1 MSLLDV
7 KNLSRSF
14 HRRQGF
20 PPRRTSLR
28 AVNDVSFEQD
38 ERETLALIGESGAGK
53 STTARL
59 VARVVAS
66 DSGSVTF
73 DGIDWLGLDR
83 ESLRKA
89 RSKMQMVFQDP
100 YTSFDPRITIGSS
113 IGEPLLVH
121 QRLGRAERDAHTAT
135 LLDRVGLATRY
146 MSRYPREL
154 SGGQL
159 QRAAIARALTTRPK
173 LIICDEPVAA
183 LDVLIRAQ
191 VLNLLKDLQDEFGT
205 AYLFITH
212 DLSIVRAFADK
223 VAIMQNGEIV
233 EQGDVGQIYSDPRH
247 PYTRKLLDAAPKLTP
262 KSQRVAAPRAA
273 ASTT

>member
-20 PPRRTSLR
+20 PPRRKSLR

-121 QRLGRAERDAHTAT
+121 QGLRRAERDAQTAT
-135 LLDRVGLATRY
+135 LLERVGLATRY

-212 DLSIVRAFADK
+212 DLSIVRAVADK

-273 ASTT
+273 TFTT

>member
-1 MSLLDV
+1 MTLLNV

-14 HRRQGF
+14 RRRQWI
-20 PPRRTSLR
+20 PPRLNSLV
-28 AVNDVSFEQD
+28 AVNDVSFEQN
-38 ERETLALIGESGAGK
+38 EGETLALIGESGAGK

-59 VARVVAS
+59 VARVLS
-66 DSGSVTF
+66 PDSGSVAF
-73 DGIDWLGLDR
+73 DGIDWLSLDR

-100 YTSFDPRITIGSS
+100 YTSFDPRIKIGAS

-121 QRLGRAERDAHTAT
+121 QGLRKAERETETAE
-135 LLDRVGLATRY
+135 LLERVGLATQY
-146 MSRYPREL
+146 MGRYPREL

-191 VLNLLKDLQDEFGT
+191 VLNLLKDLQEEFGI

-212 DLSIVRAFADK
+212 DLSIVRAFADN
-223 VAIMQNGEIV
+223 VAIMQHGEIV
-233 EQGDVGQIYSDPRH
+233 EQGAVGDVYSDPQH
-247 PYTRKLLDAAPKLTP
+247 AYTQRLLAAAPTLVP
-262 KSQRVAAPRAA
+262 KAHRGTASRAA
-273 ASTT
+273 LSTP

>member
-1 MSLLDV
+1 MRLLEV

-14 HRRQGF
+14 HRRHGF
-20 PPRRTSLR
+20 PPRQTSLR
-28 AVNDVSFEQD
+28 AVNDVSFDQN
-38 ERETLALIGESGAGK
+38 ERQTLALIGESGAGK

-73 DGIDWLGLDR
+73 DGSDWLGLDR

-121 QRLGRAERDAHTAT
+121 QGLRRAERAAQTAT
-135 LLDRVGLATRY
+135 LLERVGLATRY

-191 VLNLLKDLQDEFGT
+191 VLNLLKDLQEEFGT

-223 VAIMQNGEIV
+223 VAIMQHGEIV
-233 EQGDVGQIYSDPRH
+233 EQGDVGQIYAEPRH
-247 PYTRKLLDAAPKLTP
+247 PYTRTLLDAAPKLTP
-262 KSQRVAAPRAA
+262 KSQRVAVPRAA

>member
-1 MSLLDV
+1 MSLLEV

-14 HRRQGF
+14 YRRHGF
-20 PPRRTSLR
+20 PPRQTSLR
-28 AVNDVSFEQD
+28 AVNDVSFEQN
-38 ERETLALIGESGAGK
+38 ERQTLALIGESGAGK

-121 QRLGRAERDAHTAT
+121 QGLRRADRAAQTAT
-135 LLDRVGLATRY
+135 LLERVGLATRY

-223 VAIMQNGEIV
+223 VAIMQHGEIV
-233 EQGDVGQIYSDPRH
+233 EQGDVGQIYAEPRH
-247 PYTRKLLDAAPKLTP
+247 PYTRTLLDAAPKLTP
-262 KSQRVAAPRAA
+262 KSQRVAVPRAA

>member
-1 MSLLDV
+1 VTLLDV

-20 PPRRTSLR
+20 PPRRTSLL
-28 AVNDVSFEQD
+28 AVNDVSFAQD
-38 ERETLALIGESGAGK
+38 ERETLAVIGESGAGK
-53 STTARL
+53 STAARL
-59 VARVVAS
+59 VARVLTA

-121 QRLGRAERDAHTAT
+121 QGLRRAERDEHTAM
-135 LLDRVGLATRY
+135 LLERVGLATQY
-146 MSRYPREL
+146 MRRYPREL

-191 VLNLLKDLQDEFGT
+191 VLNLLKDLQEEFGT

-223 VAIMQNGEIV
+223 VAIMQQGEIV
-233 EQGDVGQIYSDPRH
+233 EQGEVGQIYADPRH
-247 PYTRKLLDAAPKLTP
+247 PYTRTLLDAAPKLTP
-262 KSQRVAAPRAA
+262 KSQRPAAPRAA
-273 ASTT
+273 VSTP